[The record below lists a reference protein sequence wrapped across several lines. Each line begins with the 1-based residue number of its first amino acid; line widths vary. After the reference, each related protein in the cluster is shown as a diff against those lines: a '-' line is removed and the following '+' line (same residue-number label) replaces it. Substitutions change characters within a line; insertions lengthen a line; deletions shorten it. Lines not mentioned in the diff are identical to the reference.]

1 MEDLDKELLKWAEA
15 PREIEEET
23 RKMVQSRHRLWVSFL
38 EVLGA
43 IVMGLINA
51 KAGGFGICISIFCF
65 LAVFVVVLNYYEDE
79 RYLKRGITKEKI
91 RVKTVLLHEVITK
104 YTGSRYSPIDKYL
117 KISYHMGDEK
127 IVRETRYFNYDI
139 GLLGHDLVGLYG
151 KKITVVYYNKE
162 FYILNHVYLEFDEEE
177 LKAEERTESLKNP
190 ETAVRNLVESKDEK
204 QIIRKRLEE
213 EFKHQRDYKMA
224 EYLLI
229 LFLFVDGV
237 IGCMSLCFS
246 GMHGIIYVMAGGF
259 TIFMLGICFMEWVS
273 CRKHSGR
280 IWSKAKLRKVNEELE
295 RGRKI
300 IDKR

>member
-23 RKMVQSRHRLWVSFL
+23 RKMVQSRHRFWVSFL
-38 EVLGA
+38 KILVAIAAGFIFSKGGAFCICIGIFCYLGA
-43 IVMGLINA
+43 FA
-51 KAGGFGICISIFCF
+51 E
-65 LAVFVVVLNYYEDE
+65 AVTYYEDE
-79 RYLKRGITKEKI
+79 RYLKKGITKEKI
-91 RVKTVLLHEVITK
+91 RVKTVLLNEVITRRSNFGR
-104 YTGSRYSPIDKYL
+104 TPSIEKYL
-117 KISYHMGDEK
+117 KISYYMGDEK
-127 IVRETRYFNYDI
+127 IVRETQNFNYDI
-139 GLLGHDLVGLYG
+139 ELLGYDLVGFYG

-177 LKAEERTESLKNP
+177 QKAEERTESLKNP

-213 EFKHQRDYKMA
+213 EYKHQRDYKMA

-246 GMHGIIYVMAGGF
+246 GMHRIIYMMAGGF

-280 IWSKAKLRKVNEELE
+280 IWSKAKLRKVHKELE
-295 RGRKI
+295 G
-300 IDKR
+300 

>member
-43 IVMGLINA
+43 IVMGFIIS
-51 KAGGFGICISIFCF
+51 KEGVFGICISIFCF
-65 LAVFVVVLNYYEDE
+65 LGAFAGALDYYEDE

-104 YTGSRYSPIDKYL
+104 YTGSRYSPVDKYL

-127 IVRETRYFNYDI
+127 IVRETQNFNYDI
-139 GLLGHDLVGLYG
+139 GLLGYDLVGFYG

-177 LKAEERTESLKNP
+177 LKAEERTESLKNS

-213 EFKHQRDYKMA
+213 EYKHQRDYKMA

-229 LFLFVDGV
+229 FFLFVDGV

-246 GMHGIIYVMAGGF
+246 GMHRVIYMMAGGF

-280 IWSKAKLRKVNEELE
+280 IWSKAKLRKVHKELE
-295 RGRKI
+295 G
-300 IDKR
+300 